1 MFMLAGLAILA
12 LAMAT
17 MIWRGMRLKRSRQ
30 DYSRID
36 IATFVI
42 AGAAC
47 FLGWA
52 LIYAGA
58 SASAD

>member
-1 MFMLAGLAILA
+1 
-12 LAMAT
+12 